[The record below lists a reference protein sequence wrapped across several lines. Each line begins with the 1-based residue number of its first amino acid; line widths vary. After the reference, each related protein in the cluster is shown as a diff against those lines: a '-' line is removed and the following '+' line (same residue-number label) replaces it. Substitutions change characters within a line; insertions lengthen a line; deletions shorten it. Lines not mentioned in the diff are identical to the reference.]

1 MRAAIWPTGREGVT
15 VATMSHPLIKLAR
28 DGAIAI
34 LTIDRPAKRNAMDL
48 PMWIALAE
56 AVETC
61 SADDD
66 LRCLVLRGA
75 GEDAFCAGADIA
87 AFQTERGTPEREAVY
102 AAEIGRS
109 FQSLRLCRHPVVA
122 ACRGWT
128 MGGGAG
134 LATMADFRVGGPATR
149 IGIPARNLNIFYAYE
164 ELDPLLQ
171 SVGYGV
177 AMEMLVEGR
186 VFTGAE
192 AYEKG
197 LLSRLV
203 ADEAVQEE
211 ALAMAHR
218 IAQGAPLA
226 NRFHKRALQELRG
239 ALPITPEQYEAS
251 KSFPYTDDF
260 REATRA
266 FIEKRKPVFRGR

>member
-1 MRAAIWPTGREGVT
+1 MP
-15 VATMSHPLIKLAR
+15 HPLIRHER

-56 AVETC
+56 AMEAC
-61 SADDD
+61 SADDA
-66 LRCLVLRGA
+66 LGCVVLRGA
-75 GEDAFCAGADIA
+75 GEEAFCAGADIA
-87 AFQTERGTPEREAVY
+87 AFATERGTPEREAVY

-109 FQSLRLCRHPVVA
+109 FQSLRACRHPVVA

-149 IGIPARNLNIFYAYE
+149 IGIPARNLNIFYAYD
-164 ELDPLLQ
+164 ELDPILQ

-203 ADEAVQEE
+203 PDEAVQEE
-211 ALAMAHR
+211 ALAMARR

-239 ALPITPEQYEAS
+239 ALPISAEQYAAS
-251 KSFPYTDDF
+251 RTFPYTEDF
-260 REATRA
+260 REAARA
-266 FIEKRKPVFRGR
+266 FVEKRKPVFRGR